1 MKIVPNSGHT
11 PIATPTLLQTQRAEP
26 ATRSSDTAVLAPS
39 VAPSRAEV
47 ASPFVVTML
56 GGKLELQSNELAKM
70 VDKMNDTARIFN
82 HAMRFEVGQGHRIR
96 VQIVNVTT
104 GEVVRDIPP
113 EKFMDSFTQ
122 MQNAVGMI
130 FDERV

>member
-1 MKIVPNSGHT
+1 MKIVPNQGHT
-11 PIATPTLLQTQRAEP
+11 PITTPTLLQTQRAEP
-26 ATRSSDTAVLAPS
+26 APRSGDHAVLAPA
-39 VAPSRAEV
+39 VTPNKADA
-47 ASPFVVTML
+47 ASPFVVNVL
-56 GGKLELQSNELAKM
+56 GGKLELQPNELAKM

-82 HAMRFEVGQGHRIR
+82 HAMRFEVNQGHRIR

-122 MQNAVGMI
+122 MQNAVGII

>member
-1 MKIVPNSGHT
+1 MRIVPNQGHT

-26 ATRSSDTAVLAPS
+26 TSRSGDTTVLAPS
-39 VAPSRAEV
+39 VAPDKAEV
-47 ASPFVVTML
+47 AGPLVVNVL
-56 GGKLELQSNELAKM
+56 GARIELQPNEMAKM

-82 HAMRFEVGQGHRIR
+82 HAMRFQISEGHRIR
-96 VQIVNVTT
+96 VQVVNVTT

-113 EKFMDSFTQ
+113 EKFMDTFAR
-122 MQNAVGMI
+122 MQTAVGMI